1 MAEVTRDEMRERLG
15 NIDQIR
21 DILVGSH
28 LRDYDT
34 RLAQVETDLALLR
47 QDVRDRIED
56 TKIALGTEM
65 RTALESL
72 DKKLKAISLTSTEES
87 ADLRVQLDR
96 TNKKLANTITVLN
109 EAIDKQTNAL
119 REDLLTARDK
129 LQEDVRTLR
138 NQIFEELDR
147 QFLSLRN
154 GKVSRDD
161 MAEILFELG
170 MRLKGTEF
178 IRQLKEATD
187 NDTDIYSSI
196 AVLED
201 NMTSDT
207 P

>member
-96 TNKKLANTITVLN
+96 TNKKLANTMTVLN

-178 IRQLKEATD
+178 IRQLQEATD

-201 NMTSDT
+201 NITSET

>member
-34 RLAQVETDLALLR
+34 RLAQVETDLSLLR

-65 RTALESL
+65 RNALESL
-72 DKKLKAISLTSTEES
+72 EKKLKAVSLTSTEES

-96 TNKKLANTITVLN
+96 TNKKLANTMTVLN

-187 NDTDIYSSI
+187 NDNDIYSSI

-201 NMTSDT
+201 NITSGN

>member
-56 TKIALGTEM
+56 TKIVLGTEM

-72 DKKLKAISLTSTEES
+72 DKKLKAISLTTSEES

-96 TNKKLANTITVLN
+96 TNKKLANTMTVLN
-109 EAIDKQTNAL
+109 DAIDKQTNAL

-187 NDTDIYSSI
+187 NDNDIYSSI

-201 NMTSDT
+201 NLTSDT

>member
-72 DKKLKAISLTSTEES
+72 DKKLKAISLTTSEES

-96 TNKKLANTITVLN
+96 TNKKLANTMTVLN

-201 NMTSDT
+201 NITSET